1 MIFNFF
7 FKIGYNRSLSK
18 LELST
23 LFERL
28 NQTDIKTLEWT
39 DYLFVDSDKNHSS
52 KIERELSMTG
62 SLVKMG
68 EVLFEEEL
76 EKVENWKKLIYDN
89 LLILLKD
96 SSIDKRYSIKVS
108 LDINTGSTK
117 KRIHVGSQ
125 IRSTIHQL
133 KHDYY
138 LNIKLLPKRKP
149 KSKVSM
155 ELSPY
160 EYYKEN
166 MPNRGV
172 ELVCFIVKSKLIVG
186 YTKWVTNPFDDIERD
201 KKRPKRFFTHG
212 TSLKMARTLVYLAK
226 VHQFGTLLDPFCGTG
241 TILLSALDQ
250 RINAIGID
258 SDYKCIQASE
268 ENLEIA
274 YPPEKQK
281 KLVWQLYKQDSR
293 FLSALNLPL
302 IDAIVT
308 EPYLG
313 PFVKELPAIDEG
325 NKIMKELELLYT
337 EVLGQCIKHLKNKG
351 RIIIIFPLYRYSSE
365 IILTTDYDKIARDL
379 DLNIIK
385 KSMLFNESLPVEIGR
400 SHNTI
405 SRYICIFEKQSKER

>member
-1 MIFNFF
+1 M
-7 FKIGYNRSLSK
+7 SK
-18 LELST
+18 VELST
-23 LFERL
+23 LFERF
-28 NQTDIKTLEWT
+28 NQIDTKTLEWT
-39 DYLFVDSDKNHSS
+39 DYLFVDSDKKHSS
-52 KIERELSMTG
+52 KIERELSRTG
-62 SLVKMG
+62 SIVKMG
-68 EVLFEEEL
+68 EVLFEEDL
-76 EKVENWKKLIYDN
+76 EEVENWKKLIYDN
-89 LLILLKD
+89 LMILLKD

-117 KRIHVGSQ
+117 KRIYVGSQ
-125 IRSTIHQL
+125 IRSTINQL
-133 KHDYY
+133 KHDHY

-172 ELVCFIVKSKLIVG
+172 ELVCFIIKSKLIVG

-226 VHQFGTLLDPFCGTG
+226 IPQFGSLLDPFCGTG
-241 TILLSALDQ
+241 TILLTALDQ
-250 RINAIGID
+250 RIKAIGVD
-258 SDYKCIQASE
+258 NDYKCIQASE
-268 ENLEIA
+268 ANLELF
-274 YPPEKQK
+274 YPPDKQK

-293 FLSALNLPL
+293 FLTALNLPSV
-302 IDAIVT
+302 DAIVT

-337 EVLGQCIKHLKNKG
+337 EILGQCVRYLKKRG
-351 RIIIIFPLYRYSSE
+351 RIVIIFPLYRYSGE
-365 IILTTDYDKIARDL
+365 LILTIDYDKIARDL
-379 DLNIIK
+379 DLNIIT
-385 KSMLFNESLPVEIGR
+385 KSTLFNESLPVEIGR

-405 SRYICIFEKQSKER
+405 SRYICIFEKQSKKR